1 VHDLNSKYRAADATR
16 ICEIAHRRF
25 GSIDVLLNSTVGP
38 AGPTLLHQI
47 PIEDVEQQ
55 PGVEDQDTSDK
66 GFFTKLFGR

>member
-1 VHDLNSKYRAADATR
+1 VNLAVVP
-16 ICEIAHRRF
+16 
-25 GSIDVLLNSTVGP
+25 GSTIG
-38 AGPTLLHQI
+38 